1 MESDKQKQEYP
12 PPPDYFKDF
21 TSPNKYSPPKL
32 SYLDKMDKLMT
43 FGSEYS
49 TQKINISYNPIN
61 VQNVGE
67 KLLKESKSR
76 NIELFKGIRNE
87 LDININSDNLKL
99 NIIDEIEKE
108 ILFLRKRYE
117 RILEDITKNINKA
130 GNRNKI
136 ALIGLTLQKI
146 SFYLIALRRKAILK
160 KTIDFYT
167 KEIED
172 CKKTCENV
180 ENNKK
185 NFRKY
190 LEEESKN
197 LSLDE

>member
-12 PPPDYFKDF
+12 PPPDYFKEF

-32 SYLDKMDKLMT
+32 SYLDKMDKLIT

-49 TQKINISYNPIN
+49 TKLMNISYNPIN

-76 NIELFKGIRNE
+76 NVELFKAIRNE
-87 LDININSDNLKL
+87 SDININSDNYIL

-108 ILFLRKRYE
+108 ILFLKKRYE

-136 ALIGLTLQKI
+136 ALIGFTLQKI
-146 SFYLIALRRKAILK
+146 NFYLIALRRKAILK

-172 CKKTCENV
+172 CKKTCEKV
-180 ENNKK
+180 EINKK

-197 LSLDE
+197 LSFVE

>member
-1 MESDKQKQEYP
+1 MESDKQKQRYP
-12 PPPDYFKDF
+12 PPPEYFKEF
-21 TSPNKYSPPKL
+21 TSPDKYSPPKL
-32 SYLDKMDKLMT
+32 SCLNKMDKLII

-49 TQKINISYNPIN
+49 TKKMNISYNPIN
-61 VQNVGE
+61 VINVGE
-67 KLLKESKSR
+67 KLLKESNSR
-76 NIELFKGIRNE
+76 NIELFKNLRNE
-87 LDININSDNLKL
+87 SDININSDNLKI
-99 NIIDEIEKE
+99 NVIDEIEKE
-108 ILFLRKRYE
+108 ILFLKTRYE
-117 RILEDITKNINKA
+117 RILRDITKNINKA

-146 SFYLIALRRKAILK
+146 HFYLIALRRKAILK

-185 NFRKY
+185 NLRKY
-190 LEEESKN
+190 LEEESKIYY
-197 LSLDE
+197 